1 MSLPLG
7 FQQGSLRRRQRAAAA
22 RWKQCSRA
30 VRCTVGRSFLSF
42 CQQMLDKSCTVAQ
55 PCGRNLSIVRSGGLY
70 KQKVQSL
77 FSVQTET
84 LLLAHTCGFLRGV
97 GEGREGG
104 REGVACLQIIFN
116 NTALRMRKEGLR
128 SKMIVLTR
136 GV

>member
-7 FQQGSLRRRQRAAAA
+7 FQQGSLRRRQRTAAA

-30 VRCTVGRSFLSF
+30 VRCTVGSSFLSF

-55 PCGRNLSIVRSGGLY
+55 TCGRNLSIVRNGGLY

-84 LLLAHTCGFLRGV
+84 LLLAHTCGFLRGA
-97 GEGREGG
+97 GEGK
-104 REGVACLQIIFN
+104 EGVACLQIIFN
-116 NTALRMRKEGLR
+116 NCALRMGKEGLR
-128 SKMIVLTR
+128 SKMTVLTR